1 MQVDVL
7 IVGQGLC
14 GTMLSWF
21 LHKEGKSYV
30 VVDNGSENSSSKV
43 AAGIINPVTGR
54 RYVRSWM
61 VEAFMDFAQLT
72 YGELGEYLDAP
83 MLFQKSV
90 IDFFP
95 SPQMR
100 NAFVDRI

>member
-1 MQVDVL
+1 MQVEYL
-7 IVGQGLC
+7 IVGQGIC

-21 LHKEGKSYV
+21 LHKQGKTFLV
-30 VVDNGSENSSSKV
+30 IDDNNENSSSKI

-54 RYVRSWM
+54 RYAYTWM
-61 VEAFMDFAQLT
+61 IDEVMPFAIQAYDEIGTYLNIQLA
-72 YGELGEYLDAP
+72 YP
-83 MLFQKSV
+83 KSI

-100 NAFVDRI
+100 NALLTA